1 MARANKHGSLHK
13 VWEITAL
20 KRQPDHDK
28 ALAMLQRVAA
38 HVRACDVPPVACTSL
53 LVSVGI
59 TVCGWPLQVQP
70 IMEKRKWRVGC
81 LAAGE
86 RVPAVAR
93 IMATAQLDAHLS
105 LPRRCA
111 AAMRTTTGHQAV

>member
-38 HVRACDVPPVACTSL
+38 HVRAIRGMHFAARVRGHHFVRLPIAGTTHHGEAEVAGGLS
-53 LVSVGI
+53 GRRRARA
-59 TVCGWPLQVQP
+59 G
-70 IMEKRKWRVGC
+70 GGAHNGDG
-81 LAAGE
+81 AA
-86 RVPAVAR
+86 
-93 IMATAQLDAHLS
+93 
-105 LPRRCA
+105 
-111 AAMRTTTGHQAV
+111 

>member
-38 HVRACDVPPVACTSL
+38 HVRACDMPSVACNSL
-53 LVSVGI
+53 LASVGI
-59 TVCGWPLQVQP
+59 TVCGWLPTAGTTHHGEAEVAGGLSG
-70 IMEKRKWRVGC
+70 RRRARAGGGAHNGDG
-81 LAAGE
+81 AA
-86 RVPAVAR
+86 
-93 IMATAQLDAHLS
+93 
-105 LPRRCA
+105 
-111 AAMRTTTGHQAV
+111 